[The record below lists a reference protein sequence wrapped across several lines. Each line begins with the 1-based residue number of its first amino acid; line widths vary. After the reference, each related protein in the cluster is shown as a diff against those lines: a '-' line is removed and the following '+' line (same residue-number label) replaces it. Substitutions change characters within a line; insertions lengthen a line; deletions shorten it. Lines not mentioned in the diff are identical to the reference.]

1 MRRTLLEDS
10 DNQDRWLVSYADFMT
25 LLFVFF
31 VVMYAVSSVNEDK
44 YRVLSE
50 TLNRTFSKKELSLD
64 PIQIGQPT
72 LSASPHVI
80 DIPDTSGFADE
91 EPGDTHIQP
100 SVQKIEEHLAGFI
113 DDDLVRIREN
123 NDWLEVAV
131 QASLLFTTGST
142 GLSAKARA
150 VLTATAQYLLEFDN
164 PVTIEGYSDNVQASG
179 RYASNW
185 ELSSARAASVARF
198 LVSAGV
204 ERKRLAAV
212 GYGENHPLETN
223 ATPAGRAENRRVV
236 IVVAR
241 QGNQPRNLNA
251 KGIVS
256 AFAFIRHDEPLQLD
270 ESIRQSRTESGGL
283 IFTAP
288 EEVEE

>member
-1 MRRTLLEDS
+1 
-10 DNQDRWLVSYADFMT
+10 
-25 LLFVFF
+25 
-31 VVMYAVSSVNEDK
+31 
-44 YRVLSE
+44 
-50 TLNRTFSKKELSLD
+50 
-64 PIQIGQPT
+64 

-131 QASLLFTTGST
+131 QASLLFTTSST
-142 GLSAKARA
+142 ELSSEARS
-150 VLTATAQYLLEFDN
+150 VLKATAQYLLEFDN
-164 PVTIEGYSDNVQASG
+164 PVTIEGYSDNVHVQSG
-179 RYASNW
+179 RYSSNW

-198 LVSAGV
+198 LVSAGID
-204 ERKRLAAV
+204 RKRLAAV
-212 GYGENHPLETN
+212 GYGENHPFKTN
-223 ATPAGRAENRRVV
+223 ATPEGRAENRRVV

-251 KGIVS
+251 KGTAS
-256 AFAFIRHDEPLQLD
+256 AFAFIRHDEPLKLD
-270 ESIRQSRTESGGL
+270 KSIRQSRTESGGL